1 MLMNC
6 YVIRNRLSGLS
17 EGILTYK
24 TDDEAAVEA
33 CEFLVKVRRRS
44 IDEHDLLIVG
54 TFDNETNDL
63 IPCNPH
69 AIPWD
74 KRRIGNNITAPLA
87 EVEKSINN

>member
-24 TDDEAAVEA
+24 TDDEASVEA
-33 CEFLVKVRRRS
+33 CEFLAKVRRRP
-44 IDEHDLLIVG
+44 IDEHDLLVVG
-54 TFDNETNDL
+54 TFDNETNEL
-63 IPCNPH
+63 IPCNSH